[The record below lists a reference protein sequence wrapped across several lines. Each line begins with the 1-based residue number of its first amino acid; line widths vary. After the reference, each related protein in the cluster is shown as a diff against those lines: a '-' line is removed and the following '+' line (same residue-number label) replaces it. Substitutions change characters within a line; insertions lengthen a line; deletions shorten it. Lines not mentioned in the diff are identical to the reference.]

1 MRIAQVAPLWEQVPP
16 PAYGGVEL
24 VVSLLTEELVRRG
37 HAVTLFASGDS
48 SSFAKIESVHSQAVR
63 LDPTIKEPGVYE
75 TLQLMRVGNVVH
87 LLIAVIHTDSPN
99 SCRLMYKPITTS

>member
-37 HAVTLFASGDS
+37 HEVTLFASGDS
-48 SSFAKIESVHSQAVR
+48 SSFAKIESVHSQALR
-63 LDPTIKEPGVYE
+63 LDPTVKEPSVYE
-75 TLQLMRVGNVVH
+75 TRICKVVCVKRGILQWKP
-87 LLIAVIHTDSPN
+87 AFKFN
-99 SCRLMYKPITTS
+99 SKAI